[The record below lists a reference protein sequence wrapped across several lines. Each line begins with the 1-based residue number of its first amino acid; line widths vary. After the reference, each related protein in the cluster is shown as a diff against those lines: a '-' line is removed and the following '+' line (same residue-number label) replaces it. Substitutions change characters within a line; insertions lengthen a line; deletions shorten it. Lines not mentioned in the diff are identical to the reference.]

1 VLGPE
6 LVVALGLAI
15 AVTAAVA
22 DRIRIAP
29 PVLLLVI
36 GALLAFV
43 PTFGRVELPAEAV
56 LLLFLPALLYWESL
70 TTSLREIRKN
80 LRGIV
85 LMGTLLVVVTAGVV
99 ATLLHLLGM
108 PWGPAWVLGAAVAP
122 TDATAVGVLTKMLP
136 RRNVTVLRAE
146 SLVNDGTTLVV
157 YGIAVAVTVGT
168 QELTFW
174 NVSGML
180 VLSYVGGVAAGLLAA
195 WLGSL
200 VLRRVDTVVLE
211 NLVTLLVPFAAF
223 LGAEAVG
230 ASGVLAVV
238 AAGIVV
244 SQVAPKLDRAETRQ
258 QVRAFWSFLT
268 YLLNGALFVLVGIE
282 AMVAARAL
290 AARELWSGVGLVLAV
305 SVVLVLVRFAFEGT
319 IGGTVWLVTRRFG
332 GEPREGR
339 RDRLVSG
346 FAGFRGAVSLA
357 MAVAVPRTLE
367 SGGAFPDRDLIVFVT
382 AGVVVVTIVG
392 QALVLPAVLRRAAL
406 PEDESVGEERRYAE
420 RTAVEEALD
429 ALPRLAR
436 RAGADRATIDRVRRD
451 LEAHLDMIQAREEDD
466 EDHPTLQRHDAT
478 VALELALVRHKAA
491 TLLRLRDDDE
501 IDDLVLR
508 QVRAGYD
515 AEEARLEGSTPS

>member
-1 VLGPE
+1 MLGPE

-43 PTFGRVELPAEAV
+43 PTFGRVELPADAV

-85 LMGTLLVVVTAGVV
+85 LMGTVLVVVTAGVV

-122 TDATAVGVLTKMLP
+122 TDATAVGVLTRMLP

-174 NVSGML
+174 SVSGML

-223 LGAEAVG
+223 LGAEAIG

-290 AARELWSGVGLVLAV
+290 DAPELWTGIGLVLAV

-319 IGGTVWLVTRRFG
+319 VGGTVWLVTRRFG

-436 RAGADRATIDRVRRD
+436 KAGADRATVDRVRRD
-451 LEAHLDMIQAREEDD
+451 LEAHLDVIQAREEDD

-501 IDDLVLR
+501 IDDVVLR

-515 AEEARLEGSTPS
+515 AEEARLEGSTPA

>member
-1 VLGPE
+1 MLGPE

-36 GALLAFV
+36 GALLAFI
-43 PTFGRVELPAEAV
+43 PTFGRVELPADAV

-223 LGAEAVG
+223 LGAEAIG

-290 AARELWSGVGLVLAV
+290 DARELWTGVGLVLAV

-436 RAGADRATIDRVRRD
+436 KAGADRATVDRVRRD
-451 LEAHLDMIQAREEDD
+451 LEAHLDVIQAREEED

-501 IDDLVLR
+501 IDDVVLR

-515 AEEARLEGSTPS
+515 AEEARLEGSTPA

>member
-22 DRIRIAP
+22 DRIKVAP

-43 PTFGRVELPAEAV
+43 PTFARVELPADAV

-85 LMGTLLVVVTAGVV
+85 LMGTVLVVVTAGVV

-108 PWGPAWVLGAAVAP
+108 AWGPAWVLGAAVAP

-211 NLVTLLVPFAAF
+211 NMVTLLVPFAAF
-223 LGAEAVG
+223 LGAEAIG

-282 AMVAARAL
+282 AMVAARQL
-290 AARELWSGVGLVLAV
+290 EARELWTGVGLVLAV
-305 SVVLVLVRFAFEGT
+305 SVVLVLVRFAFEGSL
-319 IGGTVWLVTRRFG
+319 GGTVWLVTRRFG

-420 RTAVEEALD
+420 RTAIEEALA
-429 ALPRLAR
+429 ALPRLGR
-436 RAGADRATIDRVRRD
+436 TTGADRATIDRIRKD
-451 LEAHLDMIQAREEDD
+451 YEAHLDVIQAREEED
-466 EDHPTLQRHDAT
+466 EDHPALQRHDTA

-491 TLLRLRDDDE
+491 TLLRLRDADE

-515 AEEARLEGSTPS
+515 AEEAQLEGSSPP

>member
-1 VLGPE
+1 
-6 LVVALGLAI
+6 
-15 AVTAAVA
+15 
-22 DRIRIAP
+22 
-29 PVLLLVI
+29 
-36 GALLAFV
+36 
-43 PTFGRVELPAEAV
+43 
-56 LLLFLPALLYWESL
+56 
-70 TTSLREIRKN
+70 
-80 LRGIV
+80 
-85 LMGTLLVVVTAGVV
+85 
-99 ATLLHLLGM
+99 
-108 PWGPAWVLGAAVAP
+108 
-122 TDATAVGVLTKMLP
+122 
-136 RRNVTVLRAE
+136 
-146 SLVNDGTTLVV
+146 
-157 YGIAVAVTVGT
+157 VTVGT

-451 LEAHLDMIQAREEDD
+451 LEAHLDVIQAREEDD

>member
-1 VLGPE
+1 MLGPE

-43 PTFGRVELPAEAV
+43 PTFGRVELPADAV

-223 LGAEAVG
+223 LGAEAIG

-290 AARELWSGVGLVLAV
+290 DARELLTGVGLVLAV

-319 IGGTVWLVTRRFG
+319 LGGTVWLVTRRFG

-436 RAGADRATIDRVRRD
+436 KAGADRATVDRVRRD
-451 LEAHLDMIQAREEDD
+451 LEAHLDVIQAREEED

-501 IDDLVLR
+501 IDDVVLR

-515 AEEARLEGSTPS
+515 AEEARLEGSTPA

>member
-1 VLGPE
+1 MLGPE

-43 PTFGRVELPAEAV
+43 PTFGRVELPADAV

-290 AARELWSGVGLVLAV
+290 DARELWTGVGLVLAV

-319 IGGTVWLVTRRFG
+319 LGGTVWLVTRRFG

-436 RAGADRATIDRVRRD
+436 KAGADRATVDRVRRD
-451 LEAHLDMIQAREEDD
+451 LEAHLDVIQAREEED

-501 IDDLVLR
+501 IDDVVLR

-515 AEEARLEGSTPS
+515 AEEARLEGSTPA